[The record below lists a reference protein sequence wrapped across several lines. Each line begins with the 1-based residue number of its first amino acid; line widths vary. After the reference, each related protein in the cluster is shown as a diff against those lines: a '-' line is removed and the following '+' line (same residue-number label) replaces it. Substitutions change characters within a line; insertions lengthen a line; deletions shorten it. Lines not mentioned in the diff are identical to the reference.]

1 MSDVAQNAAP
11 PADSTFFDGA
21 SSRRRVVTLDLEP
34 TLAILEDGVAI
45 AEWPYKSVRRISADN
60 GLLRLKSV
68 GAPEL
73 ARLELRD
80 PALQARLV
88 ALCPKIGEA
97 ASPDV
102 STRAVVFWSLA
113 AIASILGLVF
123 FAIPHAA
130 KTIADHFPD
139 TLERRLGRIAEGQ
152 VVRLFPGQQCTAPK
166 GVAALQKLS
175 KKLQDA
181 ADLRLPAEMV
191 AISSGVPN
199 AFALPGGRVFLFSGL
214 LAKAQNQD
222 EIAGV
227 LAHELGH
234 LQHRDHVRR
243 MVENGG
249 GAYLIGLLFGDVK
262 GGGALV
268 FLGKQ
273 MFFAAHSREAEAA
286 ADVFAA
292 QTLAKLGRPAK
303 PLGELLERVTG
314 PEEDGAFTILHDHPL
329 SKERLAALAAAGTR
343 ATGLPL
349 LTDEEWRALKSICGG
364 VETQP
369 KGVAVD
375 PVQLTDAYR
384 QAAPLGWAAAW
395 NQQGLA
401 LKRQGDRE
409 NSLAHYQQAAAAY

>member
-1 MSDVAQNAAP
+1 MSDAAQNAAP
-11 PADSTFFDGA
+11 PADTTFFDGA
-21 SSRRRVVTLDLEP
+21 SSRRRVVTLDFGP

-45 AEWPYKSVRRISADN
+45 AEWPYETVRRISADN
-60 GLLRLKSV
+60 GLLRLKAI
-68 GAPEL
+68 GAPDL

-113 AIASILGLVF
+113 AVASILGLVF

-152 VVRLFPGQQCTAPK
+152 VVNLFPGQQCMAPK

-181 ADLRLPAEMV
+181 ADLCLPADMV

-199 AFALPGGRVFLFSGL
+199 AFALPGGKVFLFSGL

-227 LAHELGH
+227 LAHGLGH

-243 MVENGG
+243 MIENGG

-273 MFFAAHSREAEAA
+273 IFFAAHSREAEAA
-286 ADVFAA
+286 ADAFAA

-329 SKERLAALAAAGTR
+329 SKERLASLAAAGGR

-369 KGVAVD
+369 
-375 PVQLTDAYR
+375 R
-384 QAAPLGWAAAW
+384 APPSIL
-395 NQQGLA
+395 
-401 LKRQGDRE
+401 
-409 NSLAHYQQAAAAY
+409 SS